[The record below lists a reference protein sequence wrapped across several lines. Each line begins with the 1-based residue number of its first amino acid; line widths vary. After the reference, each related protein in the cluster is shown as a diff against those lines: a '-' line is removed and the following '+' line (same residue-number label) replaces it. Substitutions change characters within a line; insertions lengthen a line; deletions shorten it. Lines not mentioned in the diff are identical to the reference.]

1 MKELINLY
9 LDIFNSMETFEKVL
23 VVFWSLCVIGFYVSF
38 LMIIKNVIHDTIK
51 SFFVK
56 KPQPRRYY

>member
-9 LDIFNSMETFEKVL
+9 VDIFNSMETFEKVL
-23 VVFWSLCVIGFYVSF
+23 VIFWSLCVVMFYVSF

-56 KPQPRRYY
+56 KPQPQRI